1 MSKKFDLLMSNLWE
15 IQDTLMTIVERL
27 ERLEGKKK

>member
-15 IQDTLMTIVERL
+15 IQDTLMVIVERL
-27 ERLEGKKK
+27 EKLEGKKK